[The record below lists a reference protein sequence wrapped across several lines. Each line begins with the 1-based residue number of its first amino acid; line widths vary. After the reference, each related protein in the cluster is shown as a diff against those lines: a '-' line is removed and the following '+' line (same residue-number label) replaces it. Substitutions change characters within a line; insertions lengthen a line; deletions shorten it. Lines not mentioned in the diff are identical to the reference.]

1 MLSTDIVRR
10 LAGLAITLVG
20 LVALSGC
27 VITSEKNL
35 VEPSALV
42 TPLPASFTMYPYKE
56 GPGGFIAADDK
67 PVSFTLSGQTYVVSD
82 NSMTLQFEPLSGETY
97 LLAVG
102 GEEPGTIYGTLTYHE
117 GVAAMRVMLSG
128 DPKEAVEA
136 IKSTAPA
143 GVSDDLVY
151 DRDGLKVTRRA
162 TLDFAIG
169 KLVAGELP
177 TDTLIAYIGD
187 ASATPPT
194 AIVETD
200 GVFAPA
206 K

>member
-1 MLSTDIVRR
+1 MSTNAVRR
-10 LAGLAITLVG
+10 LAGLVLALVG

-27 VITSEKNL
+27 VITSETNL
-35 VEPSALV
+35 VAPAALV
-42 TPLPASFTMYPYKE
+42 TPLPSSFTMYPYKE

-67 PVSFTLSGQTYVVSD
+67 PISFTLTGKTYVVSD

-97 LLAVG
+97 LVAVG

-117 GVAAMRVMLSG
+117 GVAAIRMLLSG
-128 DPKEAVEA
+128 DPSAAVDTVKA
-136 IKSTAPA
+136 SAPS
-143 GVSDDLVY
+143 GVAEDLSY
-151 DRDGLKVTRRA
+151 NRDGLTVTRRA

-169 KLVAGELP
+169 KVVAGELP

-187 ASATPPT
+187 SSATPPT

>member
-1 MLSTDIVRR
+1 MPSLNAVRR
-10 LAGLAITLVG
+10 LAPLAMAIVGLA
-20 LVALSGC
+20 ALSGC
-27 VITSEKNL
+27 VITSETNL
-35 VEPSALV
+35 VETSALV

-67 PVSFTLSGQTYVVSD
+67 PVEFTLSGKTYVVSD

-97 LLAVG
+97 LMAVG

-117 GVAAMRVMLSG
+117 GVAAMRMMLSG
-128 DPKEAVEA
+128 DPKDSVEA

-143 GVSDDLVY
+143 EVAADLDY
-151 DRDGLKVTRRA
+151 SRDGLTVTRRA

-169 KLVAGELP
+169 KLVAGDLP
-177 TDTLIAYIGD
+177 SDTLIAYIGE
-187 ASATPPT
+187 ASETPPT

>member
-1 MLSTDIVRR
+1 MSSLNAVRR
-10 LAGLAITLVG
+10 LAALAMAIVGLA
-20 LVALSGC
+20 ALSGC
-27 VITSEKNL
+27 VITSETNL
-35 VEPSALV
+35 VETSALV

-67 PVSFTLSGQTYVVSD
+67 PVEFTLSGKTYVVSD

-97 LLAVG
+97 LMAVG

-117 GVAAMRVMLSG
+117 GVAAMRMMLSG
-128 DPKEAVEA
+128 DPKDSVEA

-143 GVSDDLVY
+143 EVAADLDY
-151 DRDGLKVTRRA
+151 SQDGLTVTRRA

-169 KLVAGELP
+169 KLVAGDLP
-177 TDTLIAYIGD
+177 SDTLIAYIGE
-187 ASATPPT
+187 ASETPPT

-200 GVFAPA
+200 GVFVPA

>member
-1 MLSTDIVRR
+1 MPSLNAVRR
-10 LAGLAITLVG
+10 LAALALAIVGLA
-20 LVALSGC
+20 ALSGC
-27 VITSEKNL
+27 VITSETNL
-35 VEPSALV
+35 VETSALV

-67 PVSFTLSGQTYVVSD
+67 PVSFTLSGKTYLVSD

-117 GVAAMRVMLSG
+117 GVAAMRMMLSG
-128 DPKEAVEA
+128 DPKEFVEA

-143 GVSDDLVY
+143 EVAADLDY
-151 DRDGLKVTRRA
+151 SQDGLTVTRRA

-169 KLVAGELP
+169 KLVAGDLP
-177 TDTLIAYIGD
+177 SDMLIAYIGD
-187 ASATPPT
+187 ASETPPT
-194 AIVETD
+194 AIIETD